1 MRTVTIRYTVN
12 STNDKAPHAEEPRDR
27 ETITRGSGAAVGRV
41 TGPLTA
47 AKLTRRAR
55 ESGWARCRVLGRML
69 GARAARR
76 LSREPL
82 ALFLVAI
89 GCLIVIWLRRRF
101 SL

>member
-47 AKLTRRAR
+47 AKLTRD
-55 ESGWARCRVLGRML
+55 
-69 GARAARR
+69 ARR
-76 LSREPL
+76 YE
-82 ALFLVAI
+82 AV
-89 GCLIVIWLRRRF
+89 
-101 SL
+101 